1 MKNEITLKSKFGVR
15 TKIVETRLLIYIYI
29 KKKKI
34 GRKLQFLRSLST
46 PDLLAR
52 KVFTSGNDMKGPVCE
67 ALKESRLTA
76 HFEFRPLTDGLSGKM
91 AAN

>member
-1 MKNEITLKSKFGVR
+1 MTTN
-15 TKIVETRLLIYIYI
+15 IYI
-29 KKKKI
+29 KKKI
-34 GRKLQFLRSLST
+34 GRKLQFPSSLST

-52 KVFTSGNDMKGPVCE
+52 KVFTSGNDIKGPACE

-76 HFEFRPLTDGLSGKM
+76 HFEFRPLTGGLSGKM